1 MFDKSPQRALSE
13 GDIPPSAQVVV
24 VWGAPVLDVLDEP
37 SEYHKVIGAIP
48 VAIRNVICVEL
59 LSWQVLNGGFRQY
72 FWNSY
77 GITAQGAIEG
87 FRAMGLE
94 KHAELTR
101 QACALL
107 GERFPEER
115 LARMEIVGEVGGIGI
130 NFNALD
136 DAFYALEEN
145 NSESAEAALAAY
157 ATAALD
163 ARWQ

>member
-1 MFDKSPQRALSE
+1 MSDKSQLDDFVE
-13 GDIPPSAQVVV
+13 GDIPPSARVVEF
-24 VWGAPVLDVLDEP
+24 WGSQLIDVLDEP
-37 SEYHKVIGAIP
+37 AEYHKAISAIP
-48 VAIRNVICVEL
+48 SAIRNVICVEL

-77 GITAQGAIEG
+77 GITAQGAIQG

-94 KHAELTR
+94 MHAELTR

-107 GERFPEER
+107 GERFPESR

-136 DAFYALEEN
+136 DAFYALQEN
-145 NSESAEAALAAY
+145 DRDSAEAALAAY